1 MTHTTDAL
9 QDVFEQLLIDEINHM
24 TKFWGFGVWLFPDTS
39 LLKVAKTLVKTR
51 SQNYKC
57 NSLLRTLKRMMEKLN
72 WKSWTLTNKATLIF
86 TFICAMQRLVVWNN
100 SLKTD
105 YLRDLFDK

>member
-1 MTHTTDAL
+1 MAHTTGAL

-24 TKFWGFGVWLFPDTS
+24 TKFWGFGVWLFPGTS
-39 LLKVAKTLVKTR
+39 LSKAIKTLVKTR
-51 SQNYKC
+51 SHDCKY

-86 TFICAMQRLVVWNN
+86 TFICAMHRLLVWNN
-100 SLKTD
+100 SLKTE
-105 YLRDLFDK
+105 YLQDLFGE